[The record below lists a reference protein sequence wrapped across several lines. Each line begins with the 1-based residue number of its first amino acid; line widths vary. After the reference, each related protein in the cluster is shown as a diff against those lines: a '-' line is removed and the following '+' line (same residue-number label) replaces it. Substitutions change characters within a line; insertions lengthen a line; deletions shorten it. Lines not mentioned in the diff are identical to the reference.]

1 MIKRKDLY
9 LASHILSVC
18 SCPMPHGCE
27 FVSYVLS
34 TMMSIPLDA
43 GLASVKLL
51 LDFVLVIVSDDRSTF
66 FQVLQLKLLLVLSS
80 LTISIGNH
88 P

>member
-1 MIKRKDLY
+1 
-9 LASHILSVC
+9 
-18 SCPMPHGCE
+18 MPHGCE

>member
-1 MIKRKDLY
+1 
-9 LASHILSVC
+9 
-18 SCPMPHGCE
+18 
-27 FVSYVLS
+27 
-34 TMMSIPLDA
+34 MSFRTTDVRALEGPRYD
-43 GLASVKLL
+43 GF

>member
-9 LASHILSVC
+9 LASHISVC

-51 LDFVLVIVSDDRSTF
+51 LDFVLVIVSDDRRFSKF
-66 FQVLQLKLLLVLSS
+66 CSS
-80 LTISIGNH
+80 SCYLFSVA
-88 P
+88 